1 MVRVAD
7 SRNASLCLTAF
18 EKKIPYLLRFFADED
33 DDVSLA
39 VCPFAYEYVATVKQL
54 NPMSD
59 QQKENVIRILHACIS
74 KMKYDPDYDFD
85 GEGEDEVGFL
95 EYRKQLK
102 VIFDFIAKLD
112 PELIMRTV
120 HLLVTATIGQ
130 WQVAE
135 FGQIEIAIRLLYNMA
150 EALPTVGG
158 GHFTGDTDRAKAMV
172 EMMTTLIVSG
182 VSRHDHSAVVL
193 QYFETVVR
201 YHRFFPTNQA
211 ALPDVLV
218 SFIDERGL
226 RHRDTKVRGRVSYL
240 FTRFVKEV
248 KPLLHDYVEDILERI
263 KDLLVIRPPAS
274 TPFVA
279 HREPKPHGVKE
290 VLTRN
295 GTGSNRPSP
304 SPSPSPSVGN
314 NGVGDAA
321 TLALHPD
328 DQMYIFEVASVLI
341 VSGQFDESKK
351 QSLMHNLL
359 SPIVTQFG
367 PLMRQMETIED
378 EEQQMAFAEC
388 LVNAVTFA
396 TRVSKAFSNQ
406 QTMKMCG

>member
-1 MVRVAD
+1 MVRIAD
-7 SRNASLCLTAF
+7 GRNASLCLAAF
-18 EKKIPYLLRFFADED
+18 EKKIPYMLRFFADED

-39 VCPFAYEYVATVKQL
+39 VCPFTYEYIATVKQL

-59 QQKENVIRILHACIS
+59 AQRNNVVQILHACVS

-85 GEGEDEVGFL
+85 GEGEGEVEFL
-95 EYRKQLK
+95 AYRKELK
-102 VIFDFIAKLD
+102 VIFDFVAKLD
-112 PELIMRTV
+112 PDLIMRTV
-120 HLLVTATIGQ
+120 HGLVISTLNQ
-130 WQVAE
+130 WHAAN
-135 FGQIEIAIRLLYNMA
+135 FGEVEVAIRLLYNMA

-158 GHFTGDTDRAKAMV
+158 AYFTGDTEKARAMV
-172 EMMTTLIVSG
+172 EMMSTLIASG
-182 VSRHDHSAVVL
+182 VSRHDHHAVVM

-201 YHRFFPTNQA
+201 YARFFSTNMA

-226 RHRDTKVRGRVSYL
+226 RHRDPKVRGRVSYL

-274 TPFVA
+274 APIVA

-290 VLTRN
+290 VLRN

-304 SPSPSPSVGN
+304 SPSPSPGGG
-314 NGVGDAA
+314 GVDAA
-321 TLALHPD
+321 HQLHPE
-328 DQMYIFEVASVLI
+328 DQAYIFEVASVLI
-341 VSGQFDESKK
+341 VSGQFTTDKK

-378 EEQQMAFAEC
+378 EEHQSAFAEC